1 MLIRCLIC
9 LVVWQ
14 STSRISDYMDRSL
27 HCLLFLDG
35 LSKYKELKDKCFYMN
50 NAKSKILK
58 PTDDNFDQIVCTSH
72 ISCNESVRA
81 FVAKVTDYFT
91 DFYSD
96 NGI

>member
-1 MLIRCLIC
+1 M
-9 LVVWQ
+9 VVWQ

-27 HCLLFLDG
+27 HYLLFLDG
-35 LSKYKELKDKCFYMN
+35 LSKYKELKHKCCDLK
-50 NAKSKILK
+50 NAKNKILK
-58 PTDDNFDQIVCTSH
+58 PADDNFNQIVCTSH